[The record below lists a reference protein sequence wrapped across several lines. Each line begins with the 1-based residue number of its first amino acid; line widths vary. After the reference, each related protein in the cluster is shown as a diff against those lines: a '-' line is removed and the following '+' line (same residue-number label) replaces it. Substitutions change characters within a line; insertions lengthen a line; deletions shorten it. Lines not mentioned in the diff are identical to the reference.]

1 MVKKKVLETKDFS
14 LYQQVLMIMVEVA
27 RLELAA
33 SLPVK
38 NIVEHF
44 DTSGCVLSLV
54 VFPLLQLA
62 VSATGGARFRSP
74 KQARYQLRYTSIKL
88 TGLLYQNRKR
98 LSIV

>member
-44 DTSGCVLSLV
+44 DTSGCVLSLL

-74 KQARYQLRYTSIKL
+74 KQARYYSKTKS
-88 TGLLYQNRKR
+88 
-98 LSIV
+98 